1 MMTWPWTNTQ
11 KELQKRLKELEN
23 PDTLKSCLPVED
35 VFAMI
40 RNRPPLKWHQKLWN
54 KIHFTTYDSVW
65 YVYRLFKP
73 CHQKVR
79 NTIPRQWSDLVE
91 LIRDVNFA
99 FIVEFYEDEY
109 RKESFAD
116 PDNDEAQKVAEFL
129 ETSYKYI
136 KEERELLQ
144 NKISLELDLVWRVD
158 NKEQRSKTYA
168 DIFVLEKELE
178 SRDTEV
184 LVKLMQYRA
193 WMWS

>member
-1 MMTWPWTNTQ
+1 MMTWPWTNMQ
-11 KELQKRLKELEN
+11 KELQKRLKELDN
-23 PDTLKSCLPVED
+23 PETLKTCMPVED

-40 RNRPPLKWHQKLWN
+40 KNRPPLKWYQKLWN

-73 CHQKVR
+73 CHRKIR

-109 RKESFAD
+109 REGSFED
-116 PDNDEAQKVAEFL
+116 PDNDELQKVAEFIK
-129 ETSYKYI
+129 TSYKYI
-136 KEERELLQ
+136 KEDRALLQ
-144 NKISLELDLVWRVD
+144 NKIDIELDLAWRID
-158 NKEQRSKTYA
+158 KKEQRASVYT
-168 DIFVLEKELE
+168 DIFALEQELDA
-178 SRDTEV
+178 RDTEV